1 MFYKRKNFIFV
12 KNYADE
18 GKIARFDEKRRIEAE
33 PACRAARDQSRRN
46 IPHSRRTQQTGLRFA
61 AKDPQEV
68 SRINPD
74 WLLLDSDKMY
84 RDEYPA
90 ASSGQQ
96 ASRTTAAQR
105 SSPELGND
113 LFSRRHCRADF
124 GRMKNKRRTPTGMT
138 DLRRSFRRRCS
149 AKRISNASSCSMMTR
164 PSKVLRHRQSVE
176 IIHAGRCPEYSI
188 LGKIKFGQPGFRFE
202 TDGTW
207 SIPETLGN
215 YLLIG
220 KEKFLATVQLPVFIT
235 RFI

>member
-1 MFYKRKNFIFV
+1 MNIRQP
-12 KNYADE
+12 
-18 GKIARFDEKRRIEAE
+18 RR
-33 PACRAARDQSRRN
+33 
-46 IPHSRRTQQTGLRFA
+46 
-61 AKDPQEV
+61 
-68 SRINPD
+68 
-74 WLLLDSDKMY
+74 
-84 RDEYPA
+84 
-90 ASSGQQ
+90 
-96 ASRTTAAQR
+96 ASRPPVQRRHKGRPPNWATT
-105 SSPELGND
+105 
-113 LFSRRHCRADF
+113 FSRRHCRADF

-235 RFI
+235 RLSLIHISEPTRP

>member
-1 MFYKRKNFIFV
+1 MREKLLDLMKN
-12 KNYADE
+12 E
-18 GKIARFDEKRRIEAE
+18 GLKPSQLAEQLEINPAGISHILAGRNKPGFDLLQKILRRF
-33 PACRAARDQSRRN
+33 P
-46 IPHSRRTQQTGLRFA
+46 
-61 AKDPQEV
+61 
-68 SRINPD
+68 RINPD

-113 LFSRRHCRADF
+113 LFTPTLPGGLRADEKQT
-124 GRMKNKRRTPTGMT
+124 RMT

>member
-1 MFYKRKNFIFV
+1 MREKLLDLMKN
-12 KNYADE
+12 E
-18 GKIARFDEKRRIEAE
+18 GLKPSQLAEQLEINPAGISHILAGRNKPGFDLLQKILRRF
-33 PACRAARDQSRRN
+33 P
-46 IPHSRRTQQTGLRFA
+46 
-61 AKDPQEV
+61 
-68 SRINPD
+68 RINPD

-90 ASSGQQ
+90 ASSGQ
-96 ASRTTAAQR
+96 
-105 SSPELGND
+105 
-113 LFSRRHCRADF
+113 
-124 GRMKNKRRTPTGMT
+124 RRTPTGMT

>member
-1 MFYKRKNFIFV
+1 MREKLLDLMKN
-12 KNYADE
+12 E
-18 GKIARFDEKRRIEAE
+18 GLKPSQLAEQLEINPAGISHILAGRNKPGFDLLQKILRRF
-33 PACRAARDQSRRN
+33 P
-46 IPHSRRTQQTGLRFA
+46 
-61 AKDPQEV
+61 
-68 SRINPD
+68 RINPD

-90 ASSGQQ
+90 ASSG
-96 ASRTTAAQR
+96 
-105 SSPELGND
+105 
-113 LFSRRHCRADF
+113 HCRADF

>member
-1 MFYKRKNFIFV
+1 MR
-12 KNYADE
+12 
-18 GKIARFDEKRRIEAE
+18 EK
-33 PACRAARDQSRRN
+33 
-46 IPHSRRTQQTGLRFA
+46 
-61 AKDPQEV
+61 
-68 SRINPD
+68 
-74 WLLLDSDKMY
+74 LLDLMKNEGLKP
-84 RDEYPA
+84 EYPTFSQDA
-90 ASSGQQ
+90 TNRASICCKRSSGGFPGSIRIGCCSIPTKCIGMNIRQPRR
-96 ASRTTAAQR
+96 ASRPPVQRRHKGRPPNWATT
-105 SSPELGND
+105 
-113 LFSRRHCRADF
+113 FSRRHCRADF

>member
-1 MFYKRKNFIFV
+1 MREKLLDLMKN
-12 KNYADE
+12 E
-18 GKIARFDEKRRIEAE
+18 GLKPSQLAEQLEINPAGISHILAGRNKPGFDLLQKILRRF
-33 PACRAARDQSRRN
+33 P
-46 IPHSRRTQQTGLRFA
+46 
-61 AKDPQEV
+61 
-68 SRINPD
+68 RINPD

-96 ASRTTAAQR
+96 PPVQRRHKGRPPNWATT
-105 SSPELGND
+105 
-113 LFSRRHCRADF
+113 FSRRHCRADF